1 MPPFPPAEINLSQS
15 QEVLFIAAAVVVCL
29 LVGLAAALLGRRSG
43 RRAISQRLASL
54 GTRLGLD
61 PPEDEYNIETS
72 LSYLEQVTGGAAQA
86 VTESSSDAIRLRRSL
101 DTLTQGVVLCDEN
114 GTVIYRNG
122 RANAL
127 MVSRHGDA
135 LAAQAVTEVLE
146 DAWHQGSAER
156 TLDLYGPPRRTLQ
169 VRARQIDDGR
179 RPLGVIALI
188 EDVSERRRLEE
199 IRRDFVANVSHEL
212 KTPMGALGLLAET
225 LVSEPDPDVAQRLA
239 GRIHNEAFRVSRI
252 IDDLLDLSRIESE
265 EAPPREPV
273 LVNLV
278 MADAIERVRAT
289 ADQRGIE
296 IVLHEPSPP
305 VAVMGDRRQLVSAM
319 HALLENA
326 ITYSYDNSKV
336 VVTGT
341 VQRTHSNLDHPSVG
355 SSAVTSGE
363 GRAWEAPANRGGAR
377 GARRRNAGL
386 GETGGGGPGRGT
398 DRPGRHR
405 GASLHARDPRPVHGA
420 RRVRDLG
427 RGGDRHH
434 GTGTGIAGPTR
445 RGGRRDG
452 SAGDTRGGVAQLAH
466 RGARQRAPVR
476 AGPRHRDPRPGPR
489 PHLRALLPGRP
500 RPQPRH
506 RRYRPR
512 PLNSASRRQQ
522 PPGLGRRRVPRGRGI
537 DLHPRPA
544 HSGGARRMS
553 KAGTS
558 KAPGRKG
565 GRAATGEGPV
575 KVLLAEDEE
584 SFIEALMIGLSNE
597 GFRVTVA
604 RDGSEALQLFE
615 ETAPDILL
623 LDLMLPK
630 LSGIDVCRTIRARS
644 QVPIIMVTAKG
655 TEIDTVVA
663 LEVGADDYVTKPYRL
678 RELVARMRAVLRRT
692 PGGPESADV
701 AGAIEFGSDGAW
713 ESNGIKV
720 DFDQRRVF
728 VRGEEV
734 HLRRKEFELLRLLV
748 ENSGRVLTRDVL
760 IDRVWGTDYIG
771 DTKTLDVHI
780 KRLRSRIEA
789 DPSTP
794 LLITTVRGVGYRFAA
809 AS

>member
-1 MPPFPPAEINLSQS
+1 VLFFGPGEINLSQS
-15 QEVLFIAAAVVVCL
+15 QAIIIIVGAVAVCV
-29 LVGLAAALLGRRSG
+29 LVGFVAALLGRRSG

-61 PPEDEYNIETS
+61 PPRDEYNIETS
-72 LSYLEQVTGGAAQA
+72 LAYLEQVTGGAAQA

-146 DAWHQGSAER
+146 DAWHEGSAER

-188 EDVSERRRLEE
+188 EDISERRRLEE

-341 VQRTHSNLDHPSVG
+341 VQRSNPNLFHPSFAATSLGDQISGSVPDTGEIPAVG
-355 SSAVTSGE
+355 TLVSDQGPGDT
-363 GRAWEAPANRGGAR
+363 AP
-377 GARRRNAGL
+377 
-386 GETGGGGPGRGT
+386 GGPGPELEDPVEPVFT
-398 DRPGRHR
+398 SDVLEKDTTPAEEAEAEPAPSPAPTL
-405 GASLHARDPRPVHGA
+405 ASLSLATATATTTGTTVATGTTGPAPSGPPEGATAGSGPGENAAMGPSHWRIEERDNVRLSVQDHGIGIPARDLDRIFERFYRVDHG
-420 RRVRDLG
+420 RSRDTG
-427 RGGDRHH
+427 
-434 GTGTGIAGPTR
+434 GTGLGLSIVR
-445 RGGRRDG
+445 H
-452 SAGDTRGGVAQLAH
+452 VANNHQ
-466 RGARQRAPVR
+466 GWV
-476 AGPRHRDPRPGPR
+476 DVE
-489 PHLRALLPGRP
+489 
-500 RPQPRH
+500 
-506 RRYRPR
+506 
-512 PLNSASRRQQ
+512 SRE
-522 PPGLGRRRVPRGRGI
+522 
-537 DLHPRPA
+537 
-544 HSGGARRMS
+544 
-553 KAGTS
+553 
-558 KAPGRKG
+558 
-565 GRAATGEGPV
+565 GEGSTFTL
-575 KVLLAEDEE
+575 VLPIQAE
-584 SFIEALMIGLSNE
+584 
-597 GFRVTVA
+597 RVA
-604 RDGSEALQLFE
+604 
-615 ETAPDILL
+615 
-623 LDLMLPK
+623 
-630 LSGIDVCRTIRARS
+630 
-644 QVPIIMVTAKG
+644 
-655 TEIDTVVA
+655 
-663 LEVGADDYVTKPYRL
+663 
-678 RELVARMRAVLRRT
+678 
-692 PGGPESADV
+692 
-701 AGAIEFGSDGAW
+701 
-713 ESNGIKV
+713 
-720 DFDQRRVF
+720 
-728 VRGEEV
+728 
-734 HLRRKEFELLRLLV
+734 
-748 ENSGRVLTRDVL
+748 
-760 IDRVWGTDYIG
+760 
-771 DTKTLDVHI
+771 
-780 KRLRSRIEA
+780 
-789 DPSTP
+789 
-794 LLITTVRGVGYRFAA
+794 
-809 AS
+809 

>member
-1 MPPFPPAEINLSQS
+1 MGLGEVNLSMT
-15 QEVLFIAAAVVVCL
+15 QEVIFIAVAVAVCVLVGFIAAM
-29 LVGLAAALLGRRSG
+29 LGRRSG

-61 PPEDEYNIETS
+61 PPEDEYNVETS
-72 LSYLEQVTGGAAQA
+72 LAYLEQVTGGAAQA

-135 LAAQAVTEVLE
+135 LAAQAVTDVLE
-146 DAWHQGSAER
+146 DAWHEGSAER

-336 VVTGT
+336 VVTGV
-341 VQRTHSNLDHPSVG
+341 VQHFNPNLSHPSV
-355 SSAVTSGE
+355 VGE
-363 GRAWEAPANRGGAR
+363 AE
-377 GARRRNAGL
+377 
-386 GETGGGGPGRGT
+386 GGGERDEATDPTTGEFPIVGAGPAPDGADGGDTTKDAAATRDAAAVQPVFVPEILDQYSPLGQSA
-398 DRPGRHR
+398 P
-405 GASLHARDPRPVHGA
+405 GAS
-420 RRVRDLG
+420 
-427 RGGDRHH
+427 
-434 GTGTGIAGPTR
+434 
-445 RGGRRDG
+445 
-452 SAGDTRGGVAQLAH
+452 
-466 RGARQRAPVR
+466 
-476 AGPRHRDPRPGPR
+476 
-489 PHLRALLPGRP
+489 
-500 RPQPRH
+500 
-506 RRYRPR
+506 
-512 PLNSASRRQQ
+512 
-522 PPGLGRRRVPRGRGI
+522 
-537 DLHPRPA
+537 
-544 HSGGARRMS
+544 
-553 KAGTS
+553 
-558 KAPGRKG
+558 
-565 GRAATGEGPV
+565 AATGTTAPTMPGPPVVTAEGDAAGTGP
-575 KVLLAEDEE
+575 ADSAAATSPNWRIEE
-584 SFIEALMIGLSNE
+584 RDNVRLSVQDHGVGIPARDLDRIFERFYRVDHGRSRDTGGTGLGLSIVRHVANNHQGWVDVESRE
-597 GFRVTVA
+597 GE
-604 RDGSEALQLFE
+604 GSTFTLV
-615 ETAPDILL
+615 
-623 LDLMLPK
+623 LP
-630 LSGIDVCRTIRARS
+630 IQA
-644 QVPIIMVTAKG
+644 
-655 TEIDTVVA
+655 E
-663 LEVGADDYVTKPYRL
+663 RL
-678 RELVARMRAVLRRT
+678 A
-692 PGGPESADV
+692 
-701 AGAIEFGSDGAW
+701 
-713 ESNGIKV
+713 
-720 DFDQRRVF
+720 
-728 VRGEEV
+728 
-734 HLRRKEFELLRLLV
+734 
-748 ENSGRVLTRDVL
+748 
-760 IDRVWGTDYIG
+760 
-771 DTKTLDVHI
+771 
-780 KRLRSRIEA
+780 
-789 DPSTP
+789 
-794 LLITTVRGVGYRFAA
+794 
-809 AS
+809 